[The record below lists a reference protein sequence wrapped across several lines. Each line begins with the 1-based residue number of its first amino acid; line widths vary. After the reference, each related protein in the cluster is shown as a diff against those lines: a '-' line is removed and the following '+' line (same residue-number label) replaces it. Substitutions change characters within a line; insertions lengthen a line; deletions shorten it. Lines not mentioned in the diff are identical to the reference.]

1 MKRYKVR
8 FHLARGDNYM
18 KWQVTDSQQDT
29 KSYFDPNLKSIVMRD
44 CILGNHPKTAMRIH
58 NGENKTV
65 CAWVS
70 CDDLAVVD
78 TIPLSSTMTQYKYN
92 PKKNPY
98 WFTDRD
104 DNVDN
109 KQIKLMMT
117 NKQQVYG

>member
-18 KWQVTDSQQDT
+18 KWQVTDSQKDT

-65 CAWVS
+65 CAWVA

-78 TIPLSSTMTQYKYN
+78 TIPLSSTMRLADLCRTCTHVLAMHVGKADQKTCYY
-92 PKKNPY
+92 
-98 WFTDRD
+98 
-104 DNVDN
+104 
-109 KQIKLMMT
+109 
-117 NKQQVYG
+117 